1 MTTVLNVVAVAAAV
15 VGAGVLLVFFLRGYG
30 MSSHGTALIGA

>member
-15 VGAGVLLVFFLRGYG
+15 LGAIVLVLFFLGPRE
-30 MSSHGTALIGA
+30 